1 MCGIAGYIDLNND
14 ARVNKRVLVDMTD
27 SLTHRGP
34 DACGYF
40 VERQVGLGFRRLS
53 IIDKEGGNQPFY
65 GEDGSIVSI
74 CNGEIFNYQE
84 LRESLVKK
92 GHSFRTRCDVEVIP
106 HLYEEYGDDFVQ
118 QLNGQFAFA
127 LYDRLKRR
135 LLLARDHFGIN
146 PLYYTVTDNL
156 FIFASEIKAILR
168 HPSVRAEVN
177 LTGLDQVL
185 SFPGLVSPQTMF
197 KGIHSLNSGHLLV
210 VEKGNVRVHE
220 YWDLDY
226 PKLNEAPEARAENY
240 YVDQLRE
247 LFTRSVGYRLQAD
260 VPVGFYLSGGLD
272 SSMIAGMISKL
283 SREQRHSFS
292 ITFTERQISEDK
304 YQRLVAEH
312 VGSEHHDIHFGW
324 SEIADRLRDMIYHC
338 ETPVKESYNTCSM
351 ALSAAARQSGVPVVL
366 TGEGADELFAGYV
379 GYRFD
384 QFGLRRA
391 EKFGLEQALEEE
403 LRERLFGDKNLFY
416 ETDYAALREIKNAL
430 YAPDV
435 VDELESFDCL
445 NHPLV
450 NKERLRGRHPIH
462 QRSYLDFKLRLSDHL
477 IADHG
482 DRMALANS
490 VEARYPFLDIDLIE
504 FSREVPPEL
513 KLNQFTEKYV
523 LRKVAE
529 GLVPP
534 QILSREKYGFHAP
547 GSPYL
552 LRQNL
557 EWINDLLSYERIKR
571 QGFFNAD
578 TVERLKRNYLREDFQ
593 LNLPFESDLLMIVL
607 TFGIFL
613 DVFCQNSLPQVSG
626 DLALLSMKKMAVGSS
641 EAQT

>member
-1 MCGIAGYIDLNND
+1 MCGITGYLDLNND
-14 ARVNKRVLVDMTD
+14 GRVEKRVLVDMTD
-27 SLTHRGP
+27 SLVHRGP

-40 VERQVGLGFRRLS
+40 AERQVGLGFRRLS
-53 IIDKEGGNQPFY
+53 IIDKQGGNQPCY
-65 GEDGSIVSI
+65 SEDGSITSI

-84 LRESLVKK
+84 LRESLIKK
-92 GHSFRTRCDVEVIP
+92 GHSFRTRCDVEVLP
-106 HLYEEYGDDFVQ
+106 HLYEEYGDDFLQ
-118 QLNGQFAFA
+118 LLNGQFALA
-127 LYDRLKRR
+127 IYDRHKRR

-156 FIFASEIKAILR
+156 FIFASEIKAMLR
-168 HPSVRAEVN
+168 HPSVQAEVN

-197 KGIHSLNSGHLLV
+197 KNILSLNSGHLLV
-210 VEKGNVRVHE
+210 VQNGNVRVHE

-226 PKLNEAPEARAENY
+226 PKLTELRDARPERY
-240 YVDQLRE
+240 YVDHLRD

-272 SSMIAGMISKL
+272 SSMIAGMIKQL
-283 SREQRHSFS
+283 SSEPRHSFS
-292 ITFTERQISEDK
+292 ITFTEREISEDK
-304 YQRLVAEH
+304 YQRMVAEH

-324 SEIADRLRDMIYHC
+324 SEIAERLRDMIYHC
-338 ETPVKESYNTCSM
+338 ETPVKETYNTCSM
-351 ALSAAARQSGVPVVL
+351 ALSAAARQSGVPVIL

-384 QFGLRRA
+384 RFGLRGSER
-391 EKFGLEQALEEE
+391 FGLEQALEEE
-403 LRERLFGDKNLFY
+403 LREKIFGDRNLFY
-416 ETDYAALREIKNAL
+416 ETDQAALREIKNAL

-435 VDELESFDCL
+435 AEELESFDCL
-445 NHPLV
+445 NHALV

-523 LRKVAE
+523 LRRVAE

-534 QILSREKYGFHAP
+534 AVLTREKYGFHAP

-557 EWINDLLSYERIKR
+557 EWVNDLLSYERIKR

-578 TVERLKRNYLREDFQ
+578 TVERLKRQYLREDFQ

-613 DVFCQNSLPQVSG
+613 DIFCQNSLSQRGVDYASNT
-626 DLALLSMKKMAVGSS
+626 GSI
-641 EAQT
+641 AYV

>member
-1 MCGIAGYIDLNND
+1 MCGITGYLDLNND
-14 ARVNKRVLVDMTD
+14 GRVEKRVLVDMTD
-27 SLTHRGP
+27 SLVHRGP

-40 VERQVGLGFRRLS
+40 AERQVGLGFRRLS
-53 IIDKEGGNQPFY
+53 IIDKQGGNQPCY
-65 GEDGSIVSI
+65 SEDGSITSI

-92 GHSFRTRCDVEVIP
+92 GHSFRTRCDVEVLP
-106 HLYEEYGDDFVQ
+106 HLYEEYGDDFLQ
-118 QLNGQFAFA
+118 LLNGQFALA
-127 LYDRLKRR
+127 IYDRHKRR

-156 FIFASEIKAILR
+156 FIFASEIKAMLR
-168 HPSVRAEVN
+168 HPSVQAEVN

-185 SFPGLVSPQTMF
+185 SFPGMVSPQTMF
-197 KGIHSLNSGHLLV
+197 KNILSLNSGHLLV
-210 VEKGNVRVHE
+210 VQNGNVRVHE

-226 PKLNEAPEARAENY
+226 PKLTELRDARPERY
-240 YVDQLRE
+240 YVDHLRE

-272 SSMIAGMISKL
+272 SSMIAGMIKQL
-283 SREQRHSFS
+283 SSEPRHSFS
-292 ITFTERQISEDK
+292 ITFTEREISEDK
-304 YQRLVAEH
+304 YQRMVAEH

-324 SEIADRLRDMIYHC
+324 SEIAERLRDMIYHC
-338 ETPVKESYNTCSM
+338 ETPVKETYNTCSM
-351 ALSAAARQSGVPVVL
+351 ALSAAARQSGVPVIL

-384 QFGLRRA
+384 RFGLRGSER
-391 EKFGLEQALEEE
+391 FGLEQALEEE
-403 LRERLFGDKNLFY
+403 LREKIFGDRNLFY
-416 ETDYAALREIKNAL
+416 ETDQAALREIKNAL

-435 VDELESFDCL
+435 AEELESFDCL
-445 NHPLV
+445 NHALV

-523 LRKVAE
+523 LRRVAE

-534 QILSREKYGFHAP
+534 AVLTREKYGFHAP

-557 EWINDLLSYERIKR
+557 EWVNDLLSYERIKR

-578 TVERLKRNYLREDFQ
+578 TVERLKRQYLREDFQ

-613 DVFCQNSLPQVSG
+613 DIFCQNSLSQRGVDYASNT
-626 DLALLSMKKMAVGSS
+626 GSI
-641 EAQT
+641 AYV

>member
-1 MCGIAGYIDLNND
+1 MCGITGYLDLNND
-14 ARVNKRVLVDMTD
+14 GRVEKRVLVDMTD
-27 SLTHRGP
+27 SLVHRGP

-40 VERQVGLGFRRLS
+40 AERQVGLGFRRLS
-53 IIDKEGGNQPFY
+53 IIDKQGGNQPCY
-65 GEDGSIVSI
+65 SEDGSITSI

-92 GHSFRTRCDVEVIP
+92 GHSFRTRCDVEVLP
-106 HLYEEYGDDFVQ
+106 HLYEEYGDDFLQ
-118 QLNGQFAFA
+118 LLNGQFALA
-127 LYDRLKRR
+127 IYDRHKRR

-156 FIFASEIKAILR
+156 FIFASEIKAMLR
-168 HPSVRAEVN
+168 HPSVQAEVN

-197 KGIHSLNSGHLLV
+197 KNILSLNSGHLLV
-210 VEKGNVRVHE
+210 VQNGNVRVHE

-226 PKLNEAPEARAENY
+226 PKLTELRDARPERY
-240 YVDQLRE
+240 YVDHLRE

-272 SSMIAGMISKL
+272 SSMIAGMIKQL
-283 SREQRHSFS
+283 SSDPRHSFS
-292 ITFTERQISEDK
+292 ITFTEREISEDK
-304 YQRLVAEH
+304 YQRMVAEH

-324 SEIADRLRDMIYHC
+324 SEIAERLRDMIYHC
-338 ETPVKESYNTCSM
+338 ETPVKETYNTCSM
-351 ALSAAARQSGVPVVL
+351 ALSAAARQSGVPVIL

-384 QFGLRRA
+384 RFGLRGSER
-391 EKFGLEQALEEE
+391 FGLEQALEEE
-403 LRERLFGDKNLFY
+403 LREKIFGDRNLFY
-416 ETDYAALREIKNAL
+416 ETDQAALREIKNAL

-435 VDELESFDCL
+435 AEELESFDCL
-445 NHPLV
+445 NHALV

-523 LRKVAE
+523 LRRVAE

-534 QILSREKYGFHAP
+534 AVLTREKYGFHAP

-557 EWINDLLSYERIKR
+557 EWVNDLLSYERIKR

-578 TVERLKRNYLREDFQ
+578 TVERLKRQYLREDFQ

-613 DVFCQNSLPQVSG
+613 DIFCQNSLSQRGVDYASNT
-626 DLALLSMKKMAVGSS
+626 GSI
-641 EAQT
+641 AYV

>member
-1 MCGIAGYIDLNND
+1 MCGITGYLDLNND
-14 ARVNKRVLVDMTD
+14 GRVEKRVLVDMTD
-27 SLTHRGP
+27 SLVHRGP

-40 VERQVGLGFRRLS
+40 AERQVGLGFRRLS
-53 IIDKEGGNQPFY
+53 IIDKQGGNQPCY
-65 GEDGSIVSI
+65 SEDGSITSI

-84 LRESLVKK
+84 LRESLIKK
-92 GHSFRTRCDVEVIP
+92 GHSFRTRCDVEVLP
-106 HLYEEYGDDFVQ
+106 HLYEEYGDDFLQ
-118 QLNGQFAFA
+118 LLNGQFALA
-127 LYDRLKRR
+127 IYDRHKRR

-156 FIFASEIKAILR
+156 FIFASEIKAMLR
-168 HPSVRAEVN
+168 HPSVQAEVN

-197 KGIHSLNSGHLLV
+197 KNILSLNSGHLLV
-210 VEKGNVRVHE
+210 VQNGNVRVHE

-226 PKLNEAPEARAENY
+226 PKLTELRDARPERY
-240 YVDQLRE
+240 YVDHLRE

-272 SSMIAGMISKL
+272 SSMIAGMIKQL
-283 SREQRHSFS
+283 SSDPRHSFS
-292 ITFTERQISEDK
+292 ITFTEREISEDK
-304 YQRLVAEH
+304 YQRMVAEH

-324 SEIADRLRDMIYHC
+324 SEIAERLRDMIYHC
-338 ETPVKESYNTCSM
+338 ETPVKETYNTCSM
-351 ALSAAARQSGVPVVL
+351 ALSAAARQSGVPVIL

-384 QFGLRRA
+384 RFGLRGSER
-391 EKFGLEQALEEE
+391 FGLEQALEEE
-403 LRERLFGDKNLFY
+403 LREKIFGDRNLFY
-416 ETDYAALREIKNAL
+416 ETDQAALREIKNAL

-435 VDELESFDCL
+435 AEELESFDCL
-445 NHPLV
+445 NHALV

-523 LRKVAE
+523 LRRVAE

-534 QILSREKYGFHAP
+534 AVLTREKYGFHAP

-557 EWINDLLSYERIKR
+557 EWVNDLLSYERIKR

-578 TVERLKRNYLREDFQ
+578 TVERLKRQYLREDFQ

-613 DVFCQNSLPQVSG
+613 DIFCQNSLSQRGVDYASNT
-626 DLALLSMKKMAVGSS
+626 GSI
-641 EAQT
+641 AYV